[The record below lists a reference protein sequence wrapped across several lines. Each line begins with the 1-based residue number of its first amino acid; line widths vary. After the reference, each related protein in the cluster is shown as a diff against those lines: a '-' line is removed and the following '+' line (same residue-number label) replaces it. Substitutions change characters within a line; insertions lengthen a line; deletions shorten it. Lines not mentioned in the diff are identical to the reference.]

1 MKNMEDETTL
11 GTKLQVLESS
21 IQRADN
27 CVRMYDAIAE
37 LCMIQRRMLSFRH
50 FDDET
55 QVLQKKAIDTILA
68 DIKTMRFELIEMA
81 SNMADLKQDLEKE
94 KDNE

>member
-1 MKNMEDETTL
+1 MKLMEEENTM
-11 GTKLQVLESS
+11 GAKIQALESS

-27 CVRMYDAIAE
+27 CVRMYDAITE